1 MKNSTSPNEPLQA
14 NEAEEG
20 SHSLEANQRIQCI
33 SIISLIYT
41 LAAATAAATT
51 TPALGLQLDIDA
63 QVLLCCSLLIA
74 SAFLVPRTR
83 VLPASSRDMC
93 RSRNPYTAGKCAPL
107 PC

>member
-20 SHSLEANQRIQCI
+20 SHSLESDQRIRRI
-33 SIISLIYT
+33 SIISIIYT
-41 LAAATAAATT
+41 VATAIAATT
-51 TPALGLQLDIDA
+51 TPALCLQLDIDG

-74 SAFLVPRTR
+74 SASPVPRAR
-83 VLPASSRDMC
+83 VLPVSSREKC
-93 RSRNPYTAGKCAPL
+93 RSRNPYTAGKRAPL